1 MIHLIVQASKY
12 LMIFLFLVYTF
23 ECFHV
28 FKFEGEEEEQKH
40 IYHVQRTLLFLFH
53 FDAFLVLYITTKNFQ
68 LIGSLRQSSEHI
80 ICFTSMHPSWFSIIC
95 VCYLRLDLLS

>member
-28 FKFEGEEEEQKH
+28 FKFEGEEEEQN
-40 IYHVQRTLLFLFH
+40 IFTMYRELCCFFFILMPFLFCI
-53 FDAFLVLYITTKNFQ
+53 LQQKI
-68 LIGSLRQSSEHI
+68 
-80 ICFTSMHPSWFSIIC
+80 FS
-95 VCYLRLDLLS
+95 

>member
-40 IYHVQRTLLFLFH
+40 IYHVQSFFFILMPFLFCI
-53 FDAFLVLYITTKNFQ
+53 LQQKI
-68 LIGSLRQSSEHI
+68 SS
-80 ICFTSMHPSWFSIIC
+80 
-95 VCYLRLDLLS
+95 

>member
-40 IYHVQRTLLFLFH
+40 IYHVQRTLLFLFILMP
-53 FDAFLVLYITTKNFQ
+53 FLFCILQQKI
-68 LIGSLRQSSEHI
+68 
-80 ICFTSMHPSWFSIIC
+80 FS
-95 VCYLRLDLLS
+95 

>member
-40 IYHVQRTLLFLFH
+40 IYHVQRTLMFLFH
-53 FDAFLVLYITTKNFQ
+53 FDAILVLKDGQ
-68 LIGSLRQSSEHI
+68 LAKTGTFRELMAKQG
-80 ICFTSMHPSWFSIIC
+80 T
-95 VCYLRLDLLS
+95 CYNLVNKLTL

>member
-40 IYHVQRTLLFLFH
+40 IYHVQRT
-53 FDAFLVLYITTKNFQ
+53 
-68 LIGSLRQSSEHI
+68 
-80 ICFTSMHPSWFSIIC
+80 SMHPSWFSIIC

>member
-28 FKFEGEEEEQKH
+28 FKFEGEEEEN
-40 IYHVQRTLLFLFH
+40 IFTMYRELCCFFFILMPFLFCI
-53 FDAFLVLYITTKNFQ
+53 LQQKI
-68 LIGSLRQSSEHI
+68 
-80 ICFTSMHPSWFSIIC
+80 FS
-95 VCYLRLDLLS
+95 

>member
-53 FDAFLVLYITTKNFQ
+53 FDAFLVLYITTKKFSADRILSHAGDYHCGNHRNISSVLQ
-68 LIGSLRQSSEHI
+68 ACIRAGSQ
-80 ICFTSMHPSWFSIIC
+80 
-95 VCYLRLDLLS
+95 

>member
-28 FKFEGEEEEQKH
+28 FFF
-40 IYHVQRTLLFLFH
+40 ILMPFLFCI
-53 FDAFLVLYITTKNFQ
+53 LQQKI
-68 LIGSLRQSSEHI
+68 
-80 ICFTSMHPSWFSIIC
+80 FS
-95 VCYLRLDLLS
+95 

>member
-28 FKFEGEEEEQKH
+28 FKFEGEKEEQKH

-53 FDAFLVLYITTKNFQ
+53 FDAFLVSVSYTHLTLPTN
-68 LIGSLRQSSEHI
+68 RE
-80 ICFTSMHPSWFSIIC
+80 
-95 VCYLRLDLLS
+95 V

>member
-40 IYHVQRTLLFLFH
+40 IYHVQRTL
-53 FDAFLVLYITTKNFQ
+53 
-68 LIGSLRQSSEHI
+68 SEHI